1 MTSSWSEPART
12 SSVGGTLVAI
22 RGPRGWAGALRAGFS
37 STRLQHGLCPRP
49 AGRREGLAGAKD
61 QGSRLG

>member
-1 MTSSWSEPART
+1 M
-12 SSVGGTLVAI
+12 VAI